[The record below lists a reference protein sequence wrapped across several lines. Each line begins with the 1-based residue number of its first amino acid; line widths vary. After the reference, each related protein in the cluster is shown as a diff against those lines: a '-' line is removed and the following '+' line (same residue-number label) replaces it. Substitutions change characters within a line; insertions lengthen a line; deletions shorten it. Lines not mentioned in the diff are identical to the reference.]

1 MGIIFEINREVERM
15 RTREMK
21 LYDHGVPPEDEPKVR
36 ALCRTATGYDLEL
49 LQGAIASAAPGI
61 EQPIKDS
68 LTTGIGYV
76 ELSKKEY
83 IPVTKADFYAYQR
96 KALAEFYRML
106 RLLGRWKD
114 GIYNI

>member
-1 MGIIFEINREVERM
+1 M

-21 LYDHGVPPEDEPKVR
+21 LSDHGVPPEDEPKVR
-36 ALCRTATGYDLEL
+36 ALCRTATGYDMDL
-49 LQGAIASAAPGI
+49 LSHAIASAAPGI
-61 EQPIKDS
+61 EQTIKDS

-106 RLLGRWKD
+106 RLLGRWRED
-114 GIYNI
+114 

>member
-68 LTTGIGYV
+68 LTTGIEYV

-83 IPVTKADFYAYQR
+83 IPATEADFYAYQR
-96 KALAEFYRML
+96 KALAKFYRML
-106 RLLGRWKD
+106 QLLGMWR
-114 GIYNI
+114 N

>member
-15 RTREMK
+15 RTREK
-21 LYDHGVPPEDEPKVR
+21 PFNHIWYSTWKEDEPKVR
-36 ALCRTATGYDLEL
+36 ALCRTAAGYDLDL
-49 LQGAIASAAPGI
+49 LHHAIASAAPGI

-106 RLLGRWKD
+106 RLLGRGKD
-114 GIYNI
+114 

>member
-1 MGIIFEINREVERM
+1 MGLLYNINKEVERM

-36 ALCRTATGYDLEL
+36 ALCRTATGYDLDL
-49 LQGAIASAAPGI
+49 LRHAIASAAPGI
-61 EQPIKDS
+61 EKPIQDS

-83 IPVTKADFYAYQR
+83 IPVTKADFYGYQR

-106 RLLGRWKD
+106 RLLGRWKED
-114 GIYNI
+114 

>member
-1 MGIIFEINREVERM
+1 MGIIFEINREVKRM

-21 LYDHGVPPEDEPKVR
+21 LSNHGVPPEDEAILRK
-36 ALCRTATGYDLEL
+36 LCRTAAGYDLEL
-49 LQGAIASAAPGI
+49 LHHAVASAAPGI
-61 EQPIKDS
+61 EQTIKDS

-83 IPVTKADFYAYQR
+83 IPATKADFYAYQR

-106 RLLGRWKD
+106 RLLGRWE
-114 GIYNI
+114 N

>member
-1 MGIIFEINREVERM
+1 M
-15 RTREMK
+15 RTREMR
-21 LYDHGVPPEDEPKVR
+21 LSDHGVPSEDELKVR
-36 ALCRTATGYDLEL
+36 ILCRTATGYDIEL
-49 LQGAIASAAPGI
+49 LRHAIASAAPGI

-106 RLLGRWKD
+106 RLLGRWED
-114 GIYNI
+114 

>member
-1 MGIIFEINREVERM
+1 M

-36 ALCRTATGYDLEL
+36 ALCRTAAGYDLDL
-49 LQGAIASAAPGI
+49 LHHAIASAAPGI
-61 EQPIKDS
+61 EKPVQDS

-83 IPVTKADFYAYQR
+83 IPVTKADFYGYQR
-96 KALAEFYRML
+96 KALAEFYHML
-106 RLLGRWKD
+106 RLLGRWKED
-114 GIYNI
+114 

>member
-15 RTREMK
+15 RAREMK

-36 ALCRTATGYDLEL
+36 ALCRTATGYDLDL
-49 LQGAIASAAPGI
+49 LQHAIASAAPGI

-83 IPVTKADFYAYQR
+83 IPTTKADFYAYQR
-96 KALAEFYRML
+96 KALAEFYDML
-106 RLLGRWKD
+106 RLFGMWED
-114 GIYNI
+114 